1 MTKDLAASVAWYFQ
15 RAAEVDSYTDALDS
29 LRYREPIK
37 NFLKI
42 MAFGATFQLQWFVLS
57 HLYR

>member
-1 MTKDLAASVAWYFQ
+1 MTKDFAASVALYFQ

-42 MAFGATFQLQWFVLS
+42 MAFGATFQLQ
-57 HLYR
+57 